1 MIGDRYDNPVTVVR
15 MPHPL
20 RLAAIAAAVWLPFG
34 AAALIHSVP
43 MATPDAFL
51 AWGPAEVL
59 DGVRSQVEL
68 LPISWMLAVVLI
80 AGISELLLLA
90 VALAI
95 TGLGI
100 VSFRRAYRRQARAA
114 RGCCLACGHQLLPE
128 QPRCP
133 ECDAD
138 RPGPPPPRS
147 RRQAVRAVAVAV
159 GSAVA
164 GVLLS
169 MALLSVAHLARM
181 QWEAEWF
188 IAQARAAEAA
198 GTIAGPYRVPWTA
211 TTDIGLHDELVWT
224 WSPAKGFTAHQG

>member
-1 MIGDRYDNPVTVVR
+1 MASRPDV
-15 MPHPL
+15 

-59 DGVRSQVEL
+59 DGVRSQVVL
-68 LPISWMLAVVLI
+68 LPFSWMLAMVLI

-133 ECDAD
+133 ECDVA
-138 RPGPPPPRS
+138 RPEPSPPPGS
-147 RRQAVRAVAVAV
+147 RRHSVRTIAGAVVAA
-159 GSAVA
+159 AA
-164 GVLLS
+164 GVLVS

-188 IAQARAAEAA
+188 IAQARAAEAT
-198 GTIAGPYRVPWTA
+198 GTTAGPYRVPWTA
-211 TTDIGLHDELVWT
+211 VNDLGLQDELVWT
-224 WSPAKGFTAHQG
+224 WSPAKGFAAHQG